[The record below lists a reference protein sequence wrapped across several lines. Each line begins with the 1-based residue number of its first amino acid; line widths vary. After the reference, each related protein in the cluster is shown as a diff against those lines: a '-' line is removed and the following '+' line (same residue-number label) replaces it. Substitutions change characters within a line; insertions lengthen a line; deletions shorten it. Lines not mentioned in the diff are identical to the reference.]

1 MDPDLAC
8 RELVELVTD
17 YLEDALPAGER
28 ERFEAHLA
36 ECEACEAYVEQVRA
50 TIRLA
55 GRAAALDAPPE
66 TAALLAMFRGYR
78 RALERTRPP
87 GD

>member
-1 MDPDLAC
+1 MRRLWVDPDLAC

-17 YLEDALPAGER
+17 YLEDALPSRER

-36 ECEACEAYVEQVRA
+36 ECDACDAYVEQVRA

-55 GRAAALDAPPE
+55 GRAAALEEPGD
-66 TAALLAMFRGYR
+66 TAALLEMFRGYR
-78 RALERTRPP
+78 RAF
-87 GD
+87 

>member
-1 MDPDLAC
+1 MRRSRVDPDLAC

-17 YLEDALPAGER
+17 YLEGALPSRER

-36 ECEACEAYVEQVRA
+36 ECDACDAYVEQVRA

-55 GRAAALDAPPE
+55 GRAAALEEPGEA
-66 TAALLAMFRGYR
+66 AALLEMFRGFR
-78 RALERTRPP
+78 RAL
-87 GD
+87 

>member
-1 MDPDLAC
+1 MDPGLAC

-17 YLEDALPAGER
+17 YVEDALPAGER

-36 ECEACEAYVEQVRA
+36 ECEGCDAYVEQIRA

-55 GRAAALDAPPE
+55 GRAAALEERPE
-66 TAALLAMFRGYR
+66 AASLLAMFRDFR
-78 RALERTRPP
+78 RAV
-87 GD
+87 

>member
-1 MDPDLAC
+1 MRRSGVDPDLAC

-17 YLEDALPAGER
+17 YLEGALPATER

-36 ECEACEAYVEQVRA
+36 ECEGCDAYVEQVRA

-55 GRAAALDAPPE
+55 GRAAALEEPGESAV
-66 TAALLAMFRGYR
+66 LLELFRGYR
-78 RALERTRPP
+78 RAL
-87 GD
+87 

>member
-1 MDPDLAC
+1 VRRSRVDPDLAC

-17 YLEDALPAGER
+17 YLEDALPAAER

-36 ECEACEAYVEQVRA
+36 ECEACDTYVEQVRA

-55 GRAAALDAPPE
+55 GRAAALEERPE
-66 TAALLAMFRGYR
+66 TAALLAMFRDYR
-78 RALERTRPP
+78 RAL
-87 GD
+87 

>member
-1 MDPDLAC
+1 MRRSRVDPELAC

-36 ECEACEAYVEQVRA
+36 ECDACDAYVEQVRA

-55 GRAAALDAPPE
+55 GRAAALEQPAQ
-66 TAALLAMFRGYR
+66 TAGLLAMFREFR
-78 RALERTRPP
+78 RTL
-87 GD
+87 

>member
-1 MDPDLAC
+1 VDPDLAC

-17 YLEDALPAGER
+17 YLEDALPAAER

-36 ECEACEAYVEQVRA
+36 DCEACGAYVEQVRV

-55 GRAAALDAPPE
+55 GRAAALEEPAE
-66 TAALLAMFRGYR
+66 TAELLAMFRDFR
-78 RALERTRPP
+78 RAV
-87 GD
+87 

>member
-1 MDPDLAC
+1 MVDPDLAC

-17 YLEDALPAGER
+17 YLEDALPSGER

-36 ECEACEAYVEQVRA
+36 ECPACDAYVEQLRT

-55 GRAAALDAPPE
+55 GRAAALEGTPE
-66 TAALLAMFRGYR
+66 TAALLAMFRDFR
-78 RALERTRPP
+78 RAV
-87 GD
+87 

>member
-1 MDPDLAC
+1 MRRSRVDPDLAC

-36 ECEACEAYVEQVRA
+36 ECDACDAYVEQVRA

-55 GRAAALDAPPE
+55 GRAAALEEPGD
-66 TAALLAMFRGYR
+66 TAALLEMFRDFR
-78 RALERTRPP
+78 RSL
-87 GD
+87 